1 MGAAQEEYSRYV
13 AEGGSLPFGQWVSAA
28 PVSRAAVREHGG
40 REGSTDPIEE
50 GRAIARPYFE
60 RAQELAAVPLAQAG
74 SVALAATPTGI
85 GPRDALA
92 LGEKAGLVKR
102 REAPPADPD
111 KPEAGSEEAPPLGQ
125 ASEGLPIFP
134 RVGVGVGRAP
144 SPSGQQQAGK
154 HVVEGRAVPQEAK
167 DLYERG
173 FQSQLEGV
181 AANDKALER
190 EGQSREAWAENQ
202 ASEMDKLEMRRQ
214 LLAKQKE
221 DALKALDDQVKARL
235 DEARSPGVVANR
247 TVGRLVSG
255 IGLALGAYSA
265 SMRGGPNLAL
275 QIYQQH
281 VNEEAA
287 ELERQAKHEENLY
300 SRMYRSFGD
309 KEQALAMTRA
319 ALHERGLF
327 EIGKIEAAAKTEHG
341 RAALKGLA
349 GQLQSSRGD
358 NISRTAEIES
368 DKVERTASE
377 SAHVFGPMLRDPLSF
392 HGAQAEA
399 PAGEA
404 TSGEAYDA
412 VRGAVQEAHAAVQK
426 SQGPTGGWLPTEGQI
441 RVAQEAAA
449 EEAPGPQGAP
459 APAVAPGQR
468 RMLSFERDGAPAPGP
483 AAPAGPAKYMAGR
496 NAQRASAAAR
506 LQALVSSGQ
515 LTKKDYDAAMEQ
527 YQKWAHDNAALV
539 DSITAARQV
548 DGVFPTGKSA
558 DEIGDVLT
566 KARNRG
572 LDFADV
578 MANQQGKEGSPTS
591 AAIAGVASLVGHGAK
606 AKIYDSFTAKEKA
619 QLQVFNELR
628 ASVIRARA
636 GATLSPSEKQLYDK
650 ALGSSNVE
658 DLRAAFLMLKGKLAT
673 QWNSQ
678 TRALSGHNGAAL
690 LMMEKEGQDTRLD
703 PNVRWSR

>member
-1 MGAAQEEYSRYV
+1 MDKLEREFLEKQKAEAEARLRVVTGAIPLPSRS
-13 AEGGSLPFGQWVSAA
+13 EVSALA
-28 PVSRAAVREHGG
+28 NGSPAV
-40 REGSTDPIEE
+40 DK
-50 GRAIARPYFE
+50 AR
-60 RAQELAAVPLAQAG
+60 ELAAVPLATAG
-74 SVALAATPTGI
+74 AIGQFGVLGLAGLTPSS
-85 GPRDALA
+85 AMA
-92 LGEKAGLVKR
+92 LGEKVGLVKR
-102 REAPPADPD
+102 RQAPPADLD

-134 RVGVGVGRAP
+134 VVGAGVGRAP
-144 SPSGQQQAGK
+144 SPNGQQQVGK

-327 EIGKIEAAAKTEHG
+327 EVARIDSALKTEHG
-341 RAALKGLA
+341 RAALKGIA
-349 GQLQSSRGD
+349 GQIQNSRGD

-377 SAHVFGPMLRDPLSF
+377 SAQVFGPMLRDPLGF
-392 HGAQAEA
+392 RGAQAEA
-399 PAGEA
+399 PAREA

-412 VRGAVQEAHAAVQK
+412 MRGAVQEAHAAVQK

-449 EEAPGPQGAP
+449 AEEAPAPGPRGAP
-459 APAVAPGQR
+459 APGQR
-468 RMLSFERDGAPAPGP
+468 RMLSFERDSAPGQ

-515 LTKKDYDAAMEQ
+515 LTKKDFDAAMEQ

-558 DEIGDVLT
+558 AEIGDVLT

>member
-1 MGAAQEEYSRYV
+1 MDKLEREFLEKQKAEAEARLRVVTGAIPLPSRS
-13 AEGGSLPFGQWVSAA
+13 EVSALA
-28 PVSRAAVREHGG
+28 NGSPAV
-40 REGSTDPIEE
+40 DK
-50 GRAIARPYFE
+50 AR
-60 RAQELAAVPLAQAG
+60 ELAAVPLAQAG
-74 SVALAATPTGI
+74 SVALAAQPLGV

-92 LGEKAGLVKR
+92 LGEKAGLVKK

-287 ELERQAKHEENLY
+287 ELERQSKHEENLY

-309 KEQALAMTRA
+309 KEQALSMTRA

-327 EIGKIEAAAKTEHG
+327 EIGKIEAAAKTDHG

-349 GQLQSSRGD
+349 GQLQNSRGD

-377 SAHVFGPMLRDPLSF
+377 SAHVFGPMSRDPLNF
-392 HGAQAEA
+392 HDAQAEA

-412 VRGAVQEAHAAVQK
+412 VLGAVQEAHAAVQ
-426 SQGPTGGWLPTEGQI
+426 GGHG
-441 RVAQEAAA
+441 AA
-449 EEAPGPQGAP
+449 EPAAPGPRGAP
-459 APAVAPGQR
+459 APAAAPGQR
-468 RMLSFERDGAPAPGP
+468 RMLSFERGSAPEQ

-496 NAQRASAAAR
+496 KAQQASAMAR
-506 LQALVSSGQ
+506 LQALVNSGQ

-558 DEIGDVLT
+558 QEVGDVLT

-572 LDFADV
+572 LDFADII
-578 MANQQGKEGSPTS
+578 ANQKGKSGSPTS
-591 AAIAGVASLVGHGAK
+591 AAIAGAASFVGGRAK
-606 AKIYDSFTAKEKA
+606 AAIYDSFTAQEKA

-628 ASVIRARA
+628 ASVMRARG
-636 GATLSPSEKQLYDK
+636 GANLSEYEQELYDK
-650 ALGSSNVE
+650 ALGSSNVG

>member
-13 AEGGSLPFGQWVSAA
+13 AEGGTLPFGQWVSAA
-28 PVSRAAVREHGG
+28 PASRAAVRAHGG

-74 SVALAATPTGI
+74 AIGQVAMPLTGLTPSS
-85 GPRDALA
+85 AMA
-92 LGEKAGLVKR
+92 LGEKVGLVKR
-102 REAPPADPD
+102 RQAPPADLD

-134 RVGVGVGRAP
+134 VVGAGVGRAP
-144 SPSGQQQAGK
+144 SPNGQQQVGK

-190 EGQSREAWAENQ
+190 EGQSREAWAANQ
-202 ASEMDKLEMRRQ
+202 AAEMDKLEMRRQ

-309 KEQALAMTRA
+309 KEQALSMTRA

-327 EIGKIEAAAKTEHG
+327 EVARIDSALKTEHG
-341 RAALKGLA
+341 RAALKGIA
-349 GQLQSSRGD
+349 GQIQNSRGD

-377 SAHVFGPMLRDPLSF
+377 SAHVFGPMLRDPLGF

-404 TSGEAYDA
+404 PGGEASA
-412 VRGAVQEAHAAVQK
+412 AVQE
-426 SQGPTGGWLPTEGQI
+426 SQGPTGGWLPTKGQI

-449 EEAPGPQGAP
+449 EEAPGPGPQAAP
-459 APAVAPGQR
+459 APGQR
-468 RMLSFERDGAPAPGP
+468 RMLSFERDSAPGQ

-515 LTKKDYDAAMEQ
+515 LTKKDFDAAMEQ